1 MNVYCLFTA
10 QVGVEA
16 ELTEAVAVGSVDYV
30 IPVTDCTR
38 SDGTEDRVCG
48 SVCAC
53 NGNRSSIHHAIGYC
67 YELQSGLVA
76 PVRRLV
82 QRV

>member
-38 SDGTEDRVCG
+38 SDGLRIESVDRYVHIT
-48 SVCAC
+48 AT
-53 NGNRSSIHHAIGYC
+53 
-67 YELQSGLVA
+67 GL
-76 PVRRLV
+76 PYTTL
-82 QRV
+82 